1 MFRMQHGLLFMQ
13 KIFLRSV
20 KPTFDRGLRD
30 ISVCCL
36 IFNLQS
42 DVKNAYDFEN
52 VEFLLVF
59 RLPKPKQ
66 VVKYNN
72 ADLKVEKQQPNY
84 HHPVLCTFSFVL
96 LY

>member
-1 MFRMQHGLLFMQ
+1 MCSPDVRNPIIAQLPR
-13 KIFLRSV
+13 KTS
-20 KPTFDRGLRD
+20 PTWGLRD

-52 VEFLLVF
+52 GEFLLVF

-84 HHPVLCTFSFVL
+84 HHPLCTFSFVL

>member
-52 VEFLLVF
+52 VEFLLVL
-59 RLPKPKQ
+59 RLPKTKQ

-72 ADLKVEKQQPNY
+72 AE
-84 HHPVLCTFSFVL
+84 
-96 LY
+96 

>member
-1 MFRMQHGLLFMQ
+1 MKG
-13 KIFLRSV
+13 V
-20 KPTFDRGLRD
+20 PGGLRD

-42 DVKNAYDFEN
+42 DLKNAFDFEN

-84 HHPVLCTFSFVL
+84 HHSAWRTFSFVL
-96 LY
+96 LN